1 MFARPSTSAGRL
13 VDGFFFVQTTLRELD
28 MEHAGLYTAV
38 KAVALLVLVLML
50 VAILYAGY
58 ISTAYWAGIG
68 V

>member
-1 MFARPSTSAGRL
+1 LRDHRPQRAASSTA
-13 VDGFFFVQTTLRELD
+13 FFFVQTTLRELD
-28 MEHAGLYTAV
+28 MEHAGLYAAV